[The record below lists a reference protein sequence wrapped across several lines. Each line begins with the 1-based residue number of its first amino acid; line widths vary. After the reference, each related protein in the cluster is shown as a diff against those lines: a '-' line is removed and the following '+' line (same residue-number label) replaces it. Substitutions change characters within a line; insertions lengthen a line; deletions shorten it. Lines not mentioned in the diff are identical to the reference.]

1 MTKRIFRHEQKYLIT
16 YPQYQELRPVLAAL
30 LQRDKNVGP
39 SGEYLV
45 RSLYFDDLYRSA
57 YVQKQSGV
65 YARKKYRVR
74 VYNCKDSVIRLECK
88 YKQGSY
94 ISKESLA
101 LTRQEYQS
109 LLRGDCSFLLEKSS
123 QMGREFCADAHS
135 RLLRPDVVVDYEREP
150 YILDAGTVRVTFD
163 KGVRAASPRADL
175 FDPRIPTYSA
185 IPPDRM
191 ILEIKFTG
199 YLPERVRRIFRL
211 RDMPQTSASKFCLC
225 ADRIRRI

>member
-1 MTKRIFRHEQKYLIT
+1 M
-16 YPQYQELRPVLAAL
+16 
-30 LQRDKNVGP
+30 
-39 SGEYLV
+39 
-45 RSLYFDDLYRSA
+45 
-57 YVQKQSGV
+57 
-65 YARKKYRVR
+65 
-74 VYNCKDSVIRLECK
+74 
-88 YKQGSY
+88 
-94 ISKESLA
+94 
-101 LTRQEYQS
+101 
-109 LLRGDCSFLLEKSS
+109 
-123 QMGREFCADAHS
+123 
-135 RLLRPDVVVDYEREP
+135 DYEREP